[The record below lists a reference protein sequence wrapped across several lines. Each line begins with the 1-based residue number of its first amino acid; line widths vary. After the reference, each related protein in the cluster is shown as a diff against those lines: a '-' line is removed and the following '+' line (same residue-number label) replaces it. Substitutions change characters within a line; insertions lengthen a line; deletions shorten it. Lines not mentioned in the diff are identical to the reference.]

1 MRSLSL
7 ELCGAKSKD
16 QSSKFK
22 VQSSKFSENKKQS
35 PKSISEGD
43 STFELCSL
51 VFEI

>member
-1 MRSLSL
+1 MKNLSL
-7 ELCGAKSKD
+7 ELCGAKSKE
-16 QSSKFK
+16 QRPKLK